1 MRQGRVIGAW
11 DTKFHMIVNQARK
24 EYSRK
29 LGKDINMTDVTRI
42 WGEGKLARFKIP
54 PLRLRGEYVKRRK

>member
-1 MRQGRVIGAW
+1 MRKNRVIGSW
-11 DTKFHMIVNQARK
+11 DVKFHAVVNQARK
-24 EYSRK
+24 QYSRQ

-54 PLRLRGEYVKRRK
+54 PLKLRGEYVKRSK